1 MTDKLKQ
8 DAAAF
13 LANVVAEAKDQG
25 YQEAKGKF
33 DAQLAAAQE
42 DFDKKAE
49 QMQAEYDKR
58 IVEAR
63 EAYYNEGFKEGQA
76 SQQEAQPE
84 TPTIYPPISIA
95 DGEEFTNTKAMLV
108 TSFSYSRKFPTNWA
122 TLMLPIALNYSDWSS
137 KFEIAEITGVE
148 AGTSIK
154 PKRNVLG
161 TGSQTLPNHPY
172 LIRSKKSS
180 TTAQVITKKNC
191 TVYPSTP
198 ESLAFV
204 EGGKKYTFNGTY
216 VKLSAADLA
225 GKYYSSNGV
234 FVKATSSC
242 NPMRVYLE
250 ISK

>member
-1 MTDKLKQ
+1 MTKQLEQ
-8 DAAAF
+8 DAINFINEVEA
-13 LANVVAEAKDQG
+13 VAKDQG
-25 YQEAKGKF
+25 YQEAKSKF
-33 DAQLAAAQE
+33 DAQLAAAQA
-42 DFDKKAE
+42 DF
-49 QMQAEYDKR
+49 DKR

-63 EAYYNEGFKEGQA
+63 ETYYNEGFAEGYNTHK
-76 SQQEAQPE
+76 QEMESAEPAAPE
-84 TPTIYPPISIA
+84 PHEVMAYT
-95 DGEEFTNTKAMLV
+95 DGMEYANDKAKLV
-108 TSFSYSRKFPTNWA
+108 ASFSYSRKFPTNWG
-122 TLMLPIALNYSDWSS
+122 TLVLPVALDYADWSS

-148 AGTSIK
+148 VGTTIK
-154 PKRNVLG
+154 AKRNVLG
-161 TGSQTLPNHPY
+161 AGSKTLPNHVY